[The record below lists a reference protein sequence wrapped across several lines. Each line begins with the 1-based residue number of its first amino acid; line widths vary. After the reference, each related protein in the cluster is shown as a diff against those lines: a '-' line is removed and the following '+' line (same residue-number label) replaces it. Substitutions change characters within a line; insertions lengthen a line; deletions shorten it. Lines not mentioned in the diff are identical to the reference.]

1 MHEAPVLA
9 DDGGSGPTAAPP
21 RYALFGDPVEHSLS
35 PRIHAL
41 FARQTGIAMTYE
53 AIRAGPETLAA
64 QLAGF
69 ARAGGRGGNVTVPL
83 KALAAGLCR
92 SLAPAAQRSGV
103 VNTLIAL
110 PDGGFHG
117 DNTDGTGLVANL
129 ARRHQLDLRGRRTLL
144 LGAGGAVAGILPALL
159 DAGVGE
165 IVIASRRAEPAEQL
179 VARFGLP
186 RRIHTA
192 YLSALDE
199 AGRFDLVINGTS
211 AGHHGQALSLP
222 ARLVAP
228 RAIVHDLNYGRSA
241 IDFLAWGRASGAH
254 DVLDGLGMLVDQAAA
269 AFALWHGIEPDADA
283 VLAQLA
289 GRSHHAD
296 SD

>member
-1 MHEAPVLA
+1 MHEAPVLV
-9 DDGGSGPTAAPP
+9 DDGGAGLASAAA

-41 FARQTGIAMTYE
+41 FAAQTGIAMQYS
-53 AIRAGPETLAA
+53 AISASPETFAA
-64 QLAGF
+64 QLAQF
-69 ARAGGRGGNVTVPL
+69 QQQGGRGGNVTVPL
-83 KALAAGLCR
+83 KTLAAGLCR
-92 SLAPAAQRSGV
+92 SLAPAAQRCGV

-110 PDGGFHG
+110 PEGGFHG
-117 DNTDGTGLVANL
+117 DNTDGTGLL
-129 ARRHQLDLRGRRTLL
+129 ADITRRHQLDLRGRRTLL
-144 LGAGGAVAGILPALL
+144 LGAGGAIAGIVPALL

-179 VARFGLP
+179 AARIGLP

-192 YLSALDE
+192 YLAALDE

-211 AGHHGQALSLP
+211 AGHHGQSLALP
-222 ARLVAP
+222 GRLAAP
-228 RAIVHDLNYGRSA
+228 RAIVYDLNYGRSA
-241 IDFLAWGRASGAH
+241 IDFLAWGRAAGAH

-283 VLAQLA
+283 VHAQLA
-289 GRSHHAD
+289 GSGHHAHTD
-296 SD
+296 